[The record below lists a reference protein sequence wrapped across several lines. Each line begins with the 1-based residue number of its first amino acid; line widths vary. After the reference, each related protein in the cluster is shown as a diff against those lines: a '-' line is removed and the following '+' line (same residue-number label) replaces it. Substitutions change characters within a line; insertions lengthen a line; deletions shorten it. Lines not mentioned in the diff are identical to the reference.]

1 LRQLGGLLKER
12 PHVHGDELA
21 HARLL
26 AYEFKEE
33 VDIGDTSIEISVA
46 PIDRKSRSQASKRE
60 EK

>member
-1 LRQLGGLLKER
+1 
-12 PHVHGDELA
+12 
-21 HARLL
+21 L

-46 PIDRKSRSQASKRE
+46 PIDGKSRSQASKRE